1 MQARTA
7 PLLGGIE
14 MTKRA
19 IPGLIA
25 ADHVALTVPDLDA
38 AAAFYCDVIGGIEL
52 YRLGPFDAKD
62 LPRMPDGRDWTLA
75 HVNVPGAR
83 VWIAMLQ
90 IAGSL
95 QLELFRYEAPDDRR
109 VDPPRNCDAGGHH
122 LALRVEDLAA
132 AKAYL
137 IEKGLR
143 VMEGPI
149 VIPEGPIA
157 GFKCNYFLDPW
168 GNQLELVEYGELP
181 FMSTVKGYVRP
192 K

>member
-1 MQARTA
+1 MEKSQ
-7 PLLGGIE
+7 
-14 MTKRA
+14 MTRRA

-38 AAAFYCDVIGGIEL
+38 AVTFYCEVIGGIEL

-62 LPRMPDGRDWTLA
+62 LPRMPDGRDWTAA

-95 QLELFRYEAPDDRR
+95 QLELFRYEAPTDAR
-109 VDPPRNCDAGGHH
+109 VEPPRNCDAGGHQ
-122 LALRVEDLAA
+122 
-132 AKAYL
+132 
-137 IEKGLR
+137 
-143 VMEGPI
+143 MEGPI
-149 VIPEGPIA
+149 AIPEGPIA

-168 GNQLELVEYGELP
+168 GNQLEIVEYGELP
-181 FMSTVKGYVRP
+181 FMSTVRGFVRP